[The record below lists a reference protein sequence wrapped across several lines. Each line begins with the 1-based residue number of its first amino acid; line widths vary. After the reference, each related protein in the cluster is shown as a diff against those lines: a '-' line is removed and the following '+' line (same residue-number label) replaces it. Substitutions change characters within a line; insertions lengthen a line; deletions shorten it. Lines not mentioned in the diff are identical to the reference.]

1 MADRKGEGTS
11 KVLKTYKNIV
21 EKQGIRKGTAMYRA
35 MKETSKPGKAPPRK

>member
-21 EKQGIRKGTAMYRA
+21 EKQGIRKGTAMA
-35 MKETSKPGKAPPRK
+35 MAMAKSAPKPTKKV

>member
-21 EKQGIRKGTAMYRA
+21 EKQGIRKGTAMAEA
-35 MKETSKPGKAPPRK
+35 MKQSAPKPQKRT